1 MPIEAKRDLVTQLPL
16 FMNKQEWKR
25 IMLNAI
31 IVLFVIP
38 VFLIVF
44 VTHILYDLYKIHEKH
59 KAFEKKLKKKYP
71 LAYENK

>member
-1 MPIEAKRDLVTQLPL
+1 
-16 FMNKQEWKR
+16 
-25 IMLNAI
+25 MLNAM

-44 VTHILYDLYKIHEKH
+44 VTHIFYDLYKNYEKH
-59 KAFEKKLKKKYP
+59 KAFEKRLKKKYP

>member
-1 MPIEAKRDLVTQLPL
+1 
-16 FMNKQEWKR
+16 
-25 IMLNAI
+25 MLNAI

-44 VTHILYDLYKIHEKH
+44 VAHILYDLYKIHEKH
-59 KAFEKKLKKKYP
+59 KAFENKLKKKYP